1 MSVKN
6 VPLFVG
12 EFAAFVSLGTKSE
25 CSTPRGDPLGS
36 KRQAEI
42 FECSVFSQDSEAKKT
57 DKKDSNGPP
66 LQTASVSVRALI
78 EEKIIQKRITNP
90 TLQTATTQANFTPA
104 TAAAT
109 AATSTQN
116 GERKADVMWLHFF
129 RQISRSFL

>member
-1 MSVKN
+1 VKN
-6 VPLFVG
+6 ALLYAC
-12 EFAAFVSLGTKSE
+12 EFAAFVSLGEKSGRAAP
-25 CSTPRGDPLGS
+25 SGDPPGS
-36 KRQAEI
+36 RRQAEI
-42 FECSVFSQDSEAKKT
+42 FECRAFLQDSEAKKT

-104 TAAAT
+104 TTAAT

-116 GERKADVMWLHFF
+116 GERKADVMRLHFF
-129 RQISRSFL
+129 SQISRLFL

>member
-1 MSVKN
+1 MKN
-6 VPLFVG
+6 ALLCAC
-12 EFAAFVSLGTKSE
+12 EFAAFVSLGAESG
-25 CSTPRGDPLGS
+25 RRNPLGS
-36 KRQAEI
+36 RRQAEI
-42 FECSVFSQDSEAKKT
+42 FECRAFLQDSEAKKT

-90 TLQTATTQANFTPA
+90 GLHAAASQANFTPV
-104 TAAAT
+104 TTAAT

-129 RQISRSFL
+129 CQISRSFL